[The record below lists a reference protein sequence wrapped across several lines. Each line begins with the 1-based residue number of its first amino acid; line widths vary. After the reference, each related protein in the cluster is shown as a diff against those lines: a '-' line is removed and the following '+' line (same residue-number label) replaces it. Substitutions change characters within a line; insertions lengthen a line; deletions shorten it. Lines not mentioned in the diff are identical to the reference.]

1 MISQFLAL
9 PLFLTP
15 GQTLWLT
22 IFVIP
27 MLSMSL
33 LGPKSPDK
41 DVMNISTGKN
51 QVIVDRNG
59 IKYSLFCYG
68 SKFAPALTILILSQ
82 GLKNRISS
90 QDSGDHLNLVM
101 TVVYLMAISLSFL
114 FRGQHLWQRHPGNNT
129 VYLWT
134 ILGICLVQGVY
145 SVIVLFFG
153 LGFQIPSPSSCWIV
167 WICGLPLVIAF
178 NEIIKRYEIKSE
190 VRYQKRQRLEFGTK
204 LGMNSPF

>member
-1 MISQFLAL
+1 MDF
-9 PLFLTP
+9 
-15 GQTLWLT
+15 W
-22 IFVIP
+22 
-27 MLSMSL
+27 
-33 LGPKSPDK
+33 PK
-41 DVMNISTGKN
+41 N
-51 QVIVDRNG
+51 
-59 IKYSLFCYG
+59 F
-68 SKFAPALTILILSQ
+68 LILYPSLENSTT
-82 GLKNRISS
+82 GI
-90 QDSGDHLNLVM
+90 
-101 TVVYLMAISLSFL
+101 AI
-114 FRGQHLWQRHPGNNT
+114 
-129 VYLWT
+129 

>member
-1 MISQFLAL
+1 MKKVTERSSSSIENTKLKQNKILYAQVISQFLAL

-82 GLKNRISS
+82 GLKNRVS
-90 QDSGDHLNLVM
+90 
-101 TVVYLMAISLSFL
+101 
-114 FRGQHLWQRHPGNNT
+114 
-129 VYLWT
+129 
-134 ILGICLVQGVY
+134 
-145 SVIVLFFG
+145 
-153 LGFQIPSPSSCWIV
+153 
-167 WICGLPLVIAF
+167 IAKP
-178 NEIIKRYEIKSE
+178 I
-190 VRYQKRQRLEFGTK
+190 
-204 LGMNSPF
+204 

>member
-1 MISQFLAL
+1 
-9 PLFLTP
+9 
-15 GQTLWLT
+15 
-22 IFVIP
+22 
-27 MLSMSL
+27 
-33 LGPKSPDK
+33 
-41 DVMNISTGKN
+41 
-51 QVIVDRNG
+51 
-59 IKYSLFCYG
+59 
-68 SKFAPALTILILSQ
+68 
-82 GLKNRISS
+82 
-90 QDSGDHLNLVM
+90 M

>member
-1 MISQFLAL
+1 MLAQLISQFLTL

-51 QVIVDRNG
+51 QVVVDRNG

-68 SKFAPALTILILSQ
+68 SKFAPALTILILCQ
-82 GLKNRISS
+82 GLKN
-90 QDSGDHLNLVM
+90 
-101 TVVYLMAISLSFL
+101 
-114 FRGQHLWQRHPGNNT
+114 
-129 VYLWT
+129 
-134 ILGICLVQGVY
+134 
-145 SVIVLFFG
+145 
-153 LGFQIPSPSSCWIV
+153 
-167 WICGLPLVIAF
+167 
-178 NEIIKRYEIKSE
+178 SE
-190 VRYQKRQRLEFGTK
+190 VKILIPKKWIDT
-204 LGMNSPF
+204 